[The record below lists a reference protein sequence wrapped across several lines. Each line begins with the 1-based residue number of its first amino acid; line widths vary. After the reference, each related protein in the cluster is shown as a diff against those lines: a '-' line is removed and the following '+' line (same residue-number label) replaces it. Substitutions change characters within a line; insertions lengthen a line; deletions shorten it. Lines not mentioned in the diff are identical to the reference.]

1 LTLTLI
7 TLHQTR
13 SLILMSETCET
24 CRIAISEDGI
34 EIDSSQGD
42 IILEATVL
50 GGIVI
55 VIALLYVGK
64 KWIDR
69 KFK

>member
-1 LTLTLI
+1 
-7 TLHQTR
+7 
-13 SLILMSETCET
+13 MFWGKGVAEANCET
-24 CRIAISEDGI
+24 CSIVVNTDGI
-34 EIDSSQGD
+34 EVDASTGNIVT
-42 IILEATVL
+42 EAIVL
-50 GGIVI
+50 TGIVF

>member
-1 LTLTLI
+1 
-7 TLHQTR
+7 
-13 SLILMSETCET
+13 MSQNSQDSSTQ
-24 CRIAISEDGI
+24 RIAISTDGV

-42 IILEATVL
+42 LLAEAILL
-50 GGIVI
+50 GTIVI
-55 VIALLYVGK
+55 VVAVLYVGK

>member
-1 LTLTLI
+1 
-7 TLHQTR
+7 
-13 SLILMSETCET
+13 MSEEVSTQ
-24 CRIAISEDGI
+24 RIAISTDGI

-42 IILEATVL
+42 LVSEAVL
-50 GGIVI
+50 LGTIVI
-55 VIALLYVGK
+55 VVAILYVGK

>member
-1 LTLTLI
+1 
-7 TLHQTR
+7 
-13 SLILMSETCET
+13 MSQNSQDVSTQ
-24 CRIAISEDGI
+24 RIAISTDGV

-42 IILEATVL
+42 LLAEAVL
-50 GGIVI
+50 LGTIVI
-55 VIALLYVGK
+55 VVAVLYVGK

>member
-1 LTLTLI
+1 
-7 TLHQTR
+7 
-13 SLILMSETCET
+13 MSEE
-24 CRIAISEDGI
+24 RIAITTDGV

-42 IILEATVL
+42 LLSEAVL
-50 GGIVI
+50 LGIIVI
-55 VIALLYVGK
+55 VVAVLYIGK

>member
-1 LTLTLI
+1 
-7 TLHQTR
+7 
-13 SLILMSETCET
+13 MSEEVSTQ
-24 CRIAISEDGI
+24 RIAISTDGV

-42 IILEATVL
+42 LLSEAVL
-50 GGIVI
+50 LGTIV
-55 VIALLYVGK
+55 VVALLYIGK

>member
-1 LTLTLI
+1 
-7 TLHQTR
+7 
-13 SLILMSETCET
+13 MSEEQCDG
-24 CRIAISEDGI
+24 CRIAITTKGV

-42 IILEATVL
+42 LLSEAVLLGTV
-50 GGIVI
+50 VI
-55 VIALLYVGK
+55 VVAVLYIGK

>member
-1 LTLTLI
+1 
-7 TLHQTR
+7 
-13 SLILMSETCET
+13 MSEEQCDG
-24 CRIAISEDGI
+24 CRIAITTKGV

-42 IILEATVL
+42 LLSEAMLLGTV
-50 GGIVI
+50 VI
-55 VIALLYVGK
+55 VVAVLYIGK

>member
-1 LTLTLI
+1 
-7 TLHQTR
+7 
-13 SLILMSETCET
+13 MSQNNECTD
-24 CRIAISEDGI
+24 CRIAITTKGV

-42 IILEATVL
+42 LLSEAVLLGTV
-50 GGIVI
+50 VI
-55 VIALLYVGK
+55 VVAVLYIGK

>member
-1 LTLTLI
+1 
-7 TLHQTR
+7 
-13 SLILMSETCET
+13 MSEEQCDG
-24 CRIAISEDGI
+24 CRIAITTKGV

-42 IILEATVL
+42 LLSEAVL
-50 GGIVI
+50 FGTIV
-55 VIALLYVGK
+55 VVVAVLYIGK

>member
-1 LTLTLI
+1 MKDNECTN
-7 TLHQTR
+7 
-13 SLILMSETCET
+13 

-34 EIDSSQGD
+34 EVDASQGD
-42 IILEATVL
+42 LILEASVL
-50 GGIVI
+50 GGILI

-69 KFK
+69 KFDKDFNL

>member
-1 LTLTLI
+1 
-7 TLHQTR
+7 
-13 SLILMSETCET
+13 MSKTCET

>member
-1 LTLTLI
+1 
-7 TLHQTR
+7 
-13 SLILMSETCET
+13 MSEERCDD
-24 CRIAISEDGI
+24 CRIAITTKGV

-42 IILEATVL
+42 LMSEAVL
-50 GGIVI
+50 LGTIV
-55 VIALLYVGK
+55 VVVAVLYIGK

>member
-1 LTLTLI
+1 MNE
-7 TLHQTR
+7 Q
-13 SLILMSETCET
+13 CED
-24 CRIAISEDGI
+24 CRIAISEKGI